1 MIGLTVIVPTHN
13 PSAARL
19 SRTLASLQAQTLPEA
34 KWECLLVDNAS
45 RPPLALADWQAHGPA
60 NLRLVPEP
68 VPGLSYARRRGF
80 LEAGGEILVLVDD
93 DNELAPD
100 YLANV
105 LALFAAHPNVGV
117 LGGRS
122 IPEFEESP
130 PAWVREFDGLLAC
143 RDLGESPLISAG
155 LHNPATERNDY
166 PLFAP
171 IGAGMALRREAA
183 QAWLD
188 RSDPST
194 LPDRQGG
201 SLSSSGDNDIILCAM
216 RAGWEVAYFPSL
228 RLTHLIPPARTTRA
242 YLGRLNRGIQQSWMR
257 VLTRHN
263 ANPWPPLSPW
273 TLPLRKLKAWF
284 AHRAWSSDAA
294 WVRWQGACGHFEG
307 RAAPSS

>member
-117 LGGRS
+117 MGGRS
-122 IPEFEESP
+122 FG
-130 PAWVREFDGLLAC
+130 WTLLASRMTKLRVSGSIHNEVPVKPVC
-143 RDLGESPLISAG
+143 PKEPSGYSSP
-155 LHNPATERNDY
+155 R
-166 PLFAP
+166 
-171 IGAGMALRREAA
+171 
-183 QAWLD
+183 
-188 RSDPST
+188 
-194 LPDRQGG
+194 LP
-201 SLSSSGDNDIILCAM
+201 
-216 RAGWEVAYFPSL
+216 E
-228 RLTHLIPPARTTRA
+228 
-242 YLGRLNRGIQQSWMR
+242 
-257 VLTRHN
+257 
-263 ANPWPPLSPW
+263 
-273 TLPLRKLKAWF
+273 
-284 AHRAWSSDAA
+284 
-294 WVRWQGACGHFEG
+294 
-307 RAAPSS
+307 